1 MDSRS
6 VTTQQ
11 KRSFVQYRRAMFAAE
26 RRHAILELVRSSGP
40 LSLKALAEA
49 VDSSVVTV
57 RRDLRVLEEQG
68 LLDRRRGGAAMPGAL
83 SHEPSYSQKAHTA
96 SHQKAAIG
104 ELAARLVE
112 DGDAIILGAGTTT
125 QELARHL
132 AKRRDLTVVTNSL
145 LVGEVLA
152 RAPGIDVVM
161 TGGSLRGST
170 FALVGGAA
178 EQSLQGVRVRLA
190 FLSGNGL
197 TAERGLSTP
206 NMLSSSVD
214 RAIAQA
220 AQQVVVLADHT
231 KIGVETMFQTVA
243 TAQISHL
250 VTDDRADE
258 AILASLTSSG
268 VVVHVAPTRSG
279 RDLSVAEQGLDA
291 GADGPDR

>member
-1 MDSRS
+1 
-6 VTTQQ
+6 
-11 KRSFVQYRRAMFAAE
+11 MFAAE

-40 LSLKALAEA
+40 LSLRALAEA

-57 RRDLRVLEEQG
+57 RRDLRALEEQG

-83 SHEPSYSQKAHTA
+83 TQEPSYHQKTRTAAAH
-96 SHQKAAIG
+96 KAAIG
-104 ELAARLVE
+104 ELAASLVE
-112 DGDAIILGAGTTT
+112 DGDAIIVGAGTTT

-132 AKRRDLTVVTNSL
+132 TKKRDLTVVTNSL
-145 LVGEVLA
+145 LVGEALA
-152 RAPGIDVVM
+152 RVPGFEVVM

-214 RAIAQA
+214 RAIAAA

-243 TAQISHL
+243 TPQISHL
-250 VTDDRADE
+250 VTDDEADP
-258 AILASLTSSG
+258 ATVDSLAAAG
-268 VVVHVAPTRSG
+268 VQVHVATAAAVAARAASVTAADDADPADPT
-279 RDLSVAEQGLDA
+279 A
-291 GADGPDR
+291 G